1 MLCCVFVTFFAFSL
15 HFCSKYDIL
24 HLGDYMANLGIKL
37 RNYRTSL
44 RLSLHQVMELT
55 GITNSRLSK
64 MEREEIICP
73 ALDLMKL
80 AKVYN
85 VPIVSLYLDAGYLSP
100 SDLPEYSSEFS
111 GLSLL
116 DEDEKKHIQDEINFL
131 NRKKVI

>member
-1 MLCCVFVTFFAFSL
+1 MYFL
-15 HFCSKYDIL
+15 HFRSKYVIL
-24 HLGDYMANLGIKL
+24 LTGDSMSNLGQKL

-44 RLSLHQVMELT
+44 NLSLLQVTELT

-64 MEREEIICP
+64 MERDEITCP
-73 ALDLMKL
+73 ATDLMKL
-80 AKVYN
+80 SKIYN
-85 VPIVSLYLDAGYLSP
+85 VPIISLYLDAGYLSP

-131 NRKKVI
+131 NRKRVL